1 MAGGVHL
8 GSRRSSH
15 QDRSR
20 VRAERGRDAGPFHDS
35 HGRWHEP
42 LLPLR
47 PDVSDVPGAHGN
59 VWHPGPQRWRL
70 GPLRGSGEGPPD
82 HGLGFLHLRPGL
94 GASAA
99 PDDLHRLVL
108 HDHRPV
114 ALRRGLGLGDGEP
127 DQVLAPGRQ
136 TAGRHARRVRPA
148 RLDALLPDVLQGF
161 DPAGSRGRRGRYR
174 PGRVRLPGAA
184 RGPPSVRDRG
194 PGRPPQRS
202 EDPRELAYEPAWFVR
217 EGHRVLPPPHAGYR
231 QRSQRGRAARGCPPQ
246 DRQLARRAPR
256 QARPHVGGGLP

>member
-1 MAGGVHL
+1 MAHRLHGRLHAGHPRVAGGVHL
-8 GSRRSSH
+8 GSRRSRH

-20 VRAERGRDAGPFHDS
+20 VRAERGRDAGPFHDP
-35 HGRWHEP
+35 HGCRHEP

-47 PDVSDVPGAHGN
+47 PDVPDVPGAHGN

-94 GASAA
+94 GAPAA

-114 ALRRGLGLGDGEP
+114 ALRRGSGLGHGEP

-136 TAGRHARRVRPA
+136 AAGRHPRRVGSA
-148 RLDALLPDVLQGF
+148 RLDALLPDVLQGL
-161 DPAGSRGRRGRYR
+161 DPAGSRGRRGRHG
-174 PGRVRLPGAA
+174 PCGIRVPGAA
-184 RGPPSVRDRG
+184 RGPPPVRDRG
-194 PGRPPQRS
+194 PGRPPQRP
-202 EDPRELAYEPAWFVR
+202 EDPRELAYEPARLVR
-217 EGHRVLPPPHAGYR
+217 EGHRVLPAPHAGHR
-231 QRSQRGRAARGCPPQ
+231 QRGQRRGAGRGQPPRV
-246 DRQLARRAPR
+246 RQLA
-256 QARPHVGGGLP
+256 